1 LKTGVVLNLTSE
13 GYVRRRDFIKVIAGS
28 AVAWPLAARAQQS
41 MPVIG
46 FLHSTSLDAVARFV
60 NAFKTG
66 LKEGGYTE
74 GQNLVIESRFAEG
87 QTERLPAMAAEL
99 AGWREVQ
106 LIATGG
112 AEYPALAAKA
122 AAAKAGIP
130 VVFVFGGDPVKLGL
144 VPSLA
149 RPAGHVTGIAMFT
162 SYLESKRFGLLHEII
177 PAAKTVAALV
187 DPTRAVVQNQ
197 LSELND
203 AASRAKVRLVV
214 INASKESEFEAAFAR
229 AADEDTGALQVCAS
243 PNFLGPRRQLV
254 ALAARYRIPTMY
266 EWRDFVEIGGLMSYS
281 TDLANAYREAGVY
294 AAKILKGTKPADLPV
309 MQATKFEFV
318 INLKTAKAQGVEI
331 APTVL
336 ARADEV
342 IE

>member
-1 LKTGVVLNLTSE
+1 M
-13 GYVRRRDFIKVIAGS
+13 RRREFITLISGA
-28 AVAWPLAARAQQS
+28 AAAWALPACAQQS

-46 FLHSTSLDAVARFV
+46 YLHASSLGGVARFV
-60 NAFKTG
+60 NAFKAG

-74 GQNLVIESRFAEG
+74 GQNIVIESRFAEG

-99 AGWREVQ
+99 AGRGVQ

-130 VVFVFGGDPVKLGL
+130 VVFVLGGDPVKLGL

-149 RPAGHVTGIAMFT
+149 RPAGHVTGIAMLT
-162 SYLESKRFGLLHEII
+162 SYLEGKRFGLLHEII
-177 PAAKTVAALV
+177 PAAKTIAALV

-214 INASKESEFEAAFAR
+214 INGSKESELETAFAR
-229 AADEDTGALQVCAS
+229 AAEEGAGALQICAN
-243 PNFLGPRRQLV
+243 PNFLGLRRQLV
-254 ALAARYRIPTMY
+254 ALAARHRIPAMY
-266 EWRDFVEIGGLMSYS
+266 EWRDFVEIGGLMSYG
-281 TDLANAYREAGVY
+281 TDLADAYREAGVY

-318 INLKTAKAQGVEI
+318 LNLKTAKAQGVEI

-336 ARADEV
+336 ARADQV